1 MEAAPRLKASGLDG
15 DYRILADFG
24 GTVLVG
30 SPSKY
35 GVQFVT
41 WDWDYDR
48 TGVVHGHYFMENYD
62 AAKRDFATRSGLI
75 QKEQLF
81 SPEQLT
87 EIFRCCADSV
97 DEDFFELTDTQ
108 EEMIRGIQQQIRV
121 CVPDL
126 DERVRQQ
133 EEALERASQEQ
144 TM

>member
-1 MEAAPRLKASGLDG
+1 
-15 DYRILADFG
+15 
-24 GTVLVG
+24 
-30 SPSKY
+30 
-35 GVQFVT
+35 
-41 WDWDYDR
+41 
-48 TGVVHGHYFMENYD
+48 MENYD
-62 AAKRDFATRSGLI
+62 AAKQDFATRSGLI

-87 EIFRCCADSV
+87 EIYRCCTDSV
-97 DEDFFELTDTQ
+97 NEDFFELTDKQ
-108 EEMIRGIQQQIRV
+108 VELIHSVQQQIRV

>member
-1 MEAAPRLKASGLDG
+1 MVELSPTFMQLASSKDTDRLFSMLP
-15 DYRILADFG
+15 YNCRLY
-24 GTVLVG
+24 T
-30 SPSKY
+30 SP
-35 GVQFVT
+35 
-41 WDWDYDR
+41 
-48 TGVVHGHYFMENYD
+48 
-62 AAKRDFATRSGLI
+62 
-75 QKEQLF
+75 KEQLF

-97 DEDFFELTDTQ
+97 NEDFFELTDKQ
-108 EEMIRGIQQQIRV
+108 VELIHSVQQQIEI